1 MGLPSAAPASLFWLI
16 LHVLGR
22 GNRMTKRF
30 IWSDNSPDFFYDP
43 NGMAID
49 AGGLDAARGLLIGLA
64 ISQVFWLALALILF

>member
-1 MGLPSAAPASLFWLI
+1 MK
-16 LHVLGR
+16 
-22 GNRMTKRF
+22 KRF